1 MTWMTAGAAAYD
13 LDCRRINWRVMELL
27 PIEQERLL
35 VEIAPH
41 SCEPDYFKKRFEEIG
56 ESAVWDDSGAIQA
69 LKEAGFIEYGG
80 DRGVEQK
87 LKYWDMFALTANG
100 ASYLRRC
107 TRERVLSRVRVALEV
122 AGSVA
127 AVVNLILYVI
137 WR

>member
-1 MTWMTAGAAAYD
+1 
-13 LDCRRINWRVMELL
+13 MELL

-41 SCEPDYFKKRFEEIG
+41 SCEPDYFKNRFEELG
-56 ESAVWDDSGAIQA
+56 ESAIWDDSGTIQA
-69 LKEAGFIEYGG
+69 LKEAGLIEYEG
-80 DRGVEQK
+80 DLREIKVFSQVGDKRVEQT

-107 TRERVLSRVRVALEV
+107 TRERMLARVRVLLEV

-127 AVVNLILYVI
+127 AVINLILYVI

>member
-1 MTWMTAGAAAYD
+1 
-13 LDCRRINWRVMELL
+13 MELL

-41 SCEPDYFKKRFEEIG
+41 SCEPEYFKKRFEELG

-69 LKEAGFIEYGG
+69 LKEAGLIEYEGG
-80 DRGVEQK
+80 QREIKVFSKVAGQKIEQT

-107 TRERVLSRVRVALEV
+107 TRERMLARVRVVLEV

-127 AVVNLILYVI
+127 AVINLILYVI

>member
-1 MTWMTAGAAAYD
+1 
-13 LDCRRINWRVMELL
+13 MELL

-35 VEIAPH
+35 AEIAPH
-41 SCEPDYFKKRFEEIG
+41 SCEPGYFKKRFEELG

-69 LKEAGFIEYGG
+69 LKEAGLIEYEGG
-80 DRGVEQK
+80 QREIKVFSKVAGQKIEQT

-107 TRERVLSRVRVALEV
+107 TRERMLARVRVVLEV

-127 AVVNLILYVI
+127 AVINLILYVI

>member
-1 MTWMTAGAAAYD
+1 
-13 LDCRRINWRVMELL
+13 MELL

-41 SCEPDYFKKRFEEIG
+41 SCEPDYFKNRFEELG
-56 ESAVWDDSGAIQA
+56 ESAIWDDSGTIQA
-69 LKEAGFIEYGG
+69 HKEAGLIEYAG
-80 DRGVEQK
+80 DLREIKVFSQVGDKRVEQT

-107 TRERVLSRVRVALEV
+107 TRERMLARVRVLLEV

-127 AVVNLILYVI
+127 AVINLILYVI